1 MHMGISLNV
10 GVVAVQGQRRRIVLW
25 AAVLGAA
32 AAFAPA
38 ARGDDGTQP
47 LPVAVPDATAL
58 VESALDAADPDELLA
73 EVDSI
78 AEDVEIA
85 EEAADTAE
93 QAPIE
98 PVADVEPAT
107 PTAETAAPA
116 PEAPATAAEAA
127 VTAPEAPAPA
137 QEPVAAQAAA
147 PALPV
152 PTAVVQQVQPA
163 NVNVSIRFESPGDN
177 GAVSQLNAAIAE
189 VVANIAGT
197 AGQTAQYQPAGSQ
210 YQAPATPA
218 AATQPSP
225 EPSGPDSPTTTTSAP
240 APPPTEQWD
249 WTWQWSCGEAISPEI
264 VLPANS
270 LLPIWN
276 WNWDW
281 NCGGSP
287 SSGGNN
293 ESQLP
298 TQYQPSATQYQ
309 PMNVNISIRILSP
322 GNDGAVTQTNV
333 AQTSV
338 ATTIVNTTTQLI
350 TQIFHPAPG
359 SSTTPTPPAAG
370 SGAGPGSAAGGG
382 LAGAIV
388 DLADA
393 IIGLPVEVAVEVV
406 CCELVWPTA
415 AFGGAGDNR
424 PARPAR
430 PRTPGSAAREMP
442 LGPIADEG
450 ARRSAVPTAGF
461 APAAPVTPEA
471 IAALAAPRSA
481 VEAARR
487 AQAQEQLKRRAAR
500 KAAPIRDRATTL
512 AYAGMTP
519 LAAPDRSF
527 KLFFLFLL
535 PFAFALVDAA
545 RRVVGDDRPAAADPG
560 RPRGRPG

>member
-1 MHMGISLNV
+1 M
-10 GVVAVQGQRRRIVLW
+10 QGQRRRIVLW

-47 LPVAVPDATAL
+47 LSVAVPDATAL
-58 VESALDAADPDELLA
+58 VESALEATDPDEMLA

-78 AEDVEIA
+78 SEVVEIA
-85 EEAADTAE
+85 DVAEDAAE
-93 QAPIE
+93 QVPDE

-116 PEAPATAAEAA
+116 PEAPAVTAESAVSAAE
-127 VTAPEAPAPA
+127 TPAPAP
-137 QEPVAAQAAA
+137 EPAAEQSTAS
-147 PALPV
+147 ALPV

-177 GAVSQLNAAIAE
+177 GAVSQINAAIAD
-189 VVANIAGT
+189 VVANITT
-197 AGQTAQYQPAGSQ
+197 AAAQTAQYQPAESQ
-210 YQAPATPA
+210 YQASGAPV
-218 AATQPSP
+218 AATQPAP
-225 EPSGPDSPTTTTSAP
+225 EPSAPESPTTTTSAP
-240 APPPTEQWD
+240 APSPTEQWD

-287 SSGGNN
+287 SSSGNT

-298 TQYQPSATQYQ
+298 TQYQASATQYQ

-333 AQTSV
+333 AQTNV
-338 ATTIVNTTTQLI
+338 ATTIVNTTTQII
-350 TQIFHPAPG
+350 THILQPTPAPG
-359 SSTTPTPPAAG
+359 SSTPSTPPAGG
-370 SGAGPGSAAGGG
+370 SGAQPTPTGSGGI
-382 LAGAIV
+382 AGAIV
-388 DLADA
+388 DLAAA
-393 IIGLPVEVAVEVV
+393 ITGLPVEVVVQVV
-406 CCELVWPTA
+406 CCELVSPTA
-415 AFGGAGDNR
+415 AFGGADDRR
-424 PARPAR
+424 PARPGK
-430 PRTPGSAAREMP
+430 PRTLGSAAREMP
-442 LGPIADEG
+442 LGP
-450 ARRSAVPTAGF
+450 TAGEGSRRD
-461 APAAPVTPEA
+461 AAATAALAAAAPVTPEA
-471 IAALAAPRSA
+471 IAALAAPRPA

-487 AQAQEQLKRRAAR
+487 AQAQERLKQRAAE

-512 AYAGMTP
+512 AYAGVTP
-519 LAAPDRSF
+519 LGAPDRSF
-527 KLFFLFLL
+527 KLHFLFLL

-545 RRVVGDDRPAAADPG
+545 RRVLGDQQPAAADPG